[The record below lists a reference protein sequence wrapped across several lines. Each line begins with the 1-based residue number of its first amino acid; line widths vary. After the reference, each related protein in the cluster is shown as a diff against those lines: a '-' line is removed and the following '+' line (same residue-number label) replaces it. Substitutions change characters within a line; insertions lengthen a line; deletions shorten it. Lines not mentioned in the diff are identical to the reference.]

1 MTRATK
7 KSAAG
12 NPKSKRARAHETPA
26 RPASESA
33 SSTAGTLE
41 LQQMLRAAGLRS
53 TAPRVA
59 VLRHL
64 TDVDRPLS
72 HAEIFDAL
80 GGAGFDRATLYRN
93 LMDLAETGLIGR
105 TDLGDHV
112 WRFEIRKQVAGHT
125 IEHPHFVCTDCGT
138 VSCLTDTSVR
148 IARGNTSPRSLG
160 GRDVAVQ
167 LRAICD
173 ACA

>member
-7 KSAAG
+7 KTAAANSKPKRASREAAG
-12 NPKSKRARAHETPA
+12 RALPV
-26 RPASESA
+26 A
-33 SSTAGTLE
+33 SSSGTLE

-72 HAEIFDAL
+72 HAQIFDAL

-148 IARGNTSPRSLG
+148 IARGNASPRSLG

>member
-1 MTRATK
+1 MPRANIKDAAAKPETKRRAT
-7 KSAAG
+7 
-12 NPKSKRARAHETPA
+12 RPA
-26 RPASESA
+26 RKAPAKDAQTEMV
-33 SSTAGTLE
+33 E
-41 LQQMLRAAGLRS
+41 LQALLRAAGLRS

-64 TDVDRPLS
+64 KDIDAPLS
-72 HAEIFDAL
+72 HGEIFDAL
-80 GGAGFDRATLYRN
+80 GSAGFDRATLYRN
-93 LMDLAETGLIGR
+93 LMDLAEKGLIGR

-112 WRFEIRKQVAGHT
+112 WRFEIRKQIAGHT

-148 IARGNTSPRSLG
+148 IARGNSSPRSLA

-167 LRAICD
+167 IRAICD

>member
-1 MTRATK
+1 MSRPTRTKKAPARRGASVAKKAATK
-7 KSAAG
+7 PAG
-12 NPKSKRARAHETPA
+12 
-26 RPASESA
+26 
-33 SSTAGTLE
+33 AGTVE

-64 TDVDRPLS
+64 TDTDAPLS

-80 GGAGFDRATLYRN
+80 GSAGFDRATLYRN

-138 VSCLTDTSVR
+138 VSCLNDTTVR
-148 IARGNTSPRSLG
+148 IARGNASPLSLS

-167 LRAICD
+167 LRALCD

>member
-1 MTRATK
+1 MTRASK
-7 KSAAG
+7 KIATG
-12 NPKSKRARAHETPA
+12 NPKANRARGHEAPA
-26 RPASESA
+26 R
-33 SSTAGTLE
+33 SSSDAAGTLE
-41 LQQMLRAAGLRS
+41 LQKMLRAAGLRS

-72 HAEIFDAL
+72 HAEIFDSL

-148 IARGNTSPRSLG
+148 IARGNASPRSLG

>member
-7 KSAAG
+7 KTAAA
-12 NPKSKRARAHETPA
+12 NSKSKRARSREVPA
-26 RPASESA
+26 RAPALA
-33 SSTAGTLE
+33 SSSGTLE

-72 HAEIFDAL
+72 HAQIFDAL
-80 GGAGFDRATLYRN
+80 GSAGFDRATLYRN

-138 VSCLTDTSVR
+138 VSCLNDTSVR

>member
-1 MTRATK
+1 MSRPTTRTAVAKPETK
-7 KSAAG
+7 VRLRK
-12 NPKSKRARAHETPA
+12 PPRKYPIKYPQMEMV
-26 RPASESA
+26 
-33 SSTAGTLE
+33 E
-41 LQQMLRAAGLRS
+41 LQAMLRAAGLRS

-64 TDVDRPLS
+64 KEIDAPLS
-72 HAEIFDAL
+72 HGEIFDAL
-80 GGAGFDRATLYRN
+80 GASGFDRATLYRN

-112 WRFEIRKQVAGHT
+112 WRFEIRKQIAGHT

-138 VSCLTDTSVR
+138 VACLTDTSVR
-148 IARGNTSPRSLG
+148 IARGNTSPRSLA

>member
-1 MTRATK
+1 MKKIAAANSK
-7 KSAAG
+7 SKSARSRG
-12 NPKSKRARAHETPA
+12 VPA
-26 RPASESA
+26 RSSAVA
-33 SSTAGTLE
+33 SSSGTLE

-72 HAEIFDAL
+72 HAQIFDAL
-80 GGAGFDRATLYRN
+80 GSAGFDRATLYRN

-138 VSCLTDTSVR
+138 VACLTDTSVR
-148 IARGNTSPRSLG
+148 IARGNTSPRSLA

-167 LRAICD
+167 IRAICD

>member
-1 MTRATK
+1 
-7 KSAAG
+7 
-12 NPKSKRARAHETPA
+12 
-26 RPASESA
+26 
-33 SSTAGTLE
+33 
-41 LQQMLRAAGLRS
+41 
-53 TAPRVA
+53 
-59 VLRHL
+59 
-64 TDVDRPLS
+64 
-72 HAEIFDAL
+72 
-80 GGAGFDRATLYRN
+80 
-93 LMDLAETGLIGR
+93 MDLAETGLIGR

-148 IARGNTSPRSLG
+148 IARGNASPRSLG

>member
-1 MTRATK
+1 MSRPLSRTK
-7 KSAAG
+7 K
-12 NPKSKRARAHETPA
+12 E
-26 RPASESA
+26 PASRLAKKVAKKPAPKESG
-33 SSTAGTLE
+33 AGTVE

-64 TDVDRPLS
+64 TDTDAPLS

-80 GGAGFDRATLYRN
+80 GSAGFDRATLYRN

-125 IEHPHFVCTDCGT
+125 IEHPHFVCIDCGT
-138 VSCLTDTSVR
+138 VSCLNDTTVR
-148 IARGNTSPRSLG
+148 IARGNTSPRSLS